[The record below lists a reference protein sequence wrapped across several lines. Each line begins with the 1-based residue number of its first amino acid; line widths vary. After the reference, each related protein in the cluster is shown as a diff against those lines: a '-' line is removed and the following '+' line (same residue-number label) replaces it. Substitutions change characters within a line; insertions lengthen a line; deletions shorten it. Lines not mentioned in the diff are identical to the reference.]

1 MPVSGG
7 TSTVGIAGKDGGGG
21 GDKLTN
27 ALVKAV
33 AVQMGISPAKA
44 KSLIVAYHKE
54 HGGTWASAVQGAVLG
69 GGGSGGDTGSSS
81 SSSGGTSGG
90 SSSSGSSG
98 GSAGPSPETIANAKA
113 SYANLLKSWGIPITP
128 AMNQFV
134 TQAATSGMG
143 SAAFL
148 QQVRQTKAYAQAFKG
163 IMMGNGTLRMSE
175 SQYIAGYN
183 SARDH
188 AASVGRNFNRDMYG
202 MAIKN
207 NNSPSEIN
215 EKIEALDILK
225 TNATTF
231 QNFSEYL
238 TAKGL
243 APKKGITKQDLLAFV
258 MKQGPV
264 QWEQEWNTASQAAEL
279 QRLAIDVGKPK
290 TGSDISYKEIQKL
303 QKGLPQGTEP
313 DYKGMAAALDSLP
326 ASKLYGYGLTKKDI
340 VTLGYGGKGAK
351 QIAEVA
357 TRALAQYRIAVTE
370 PGAQPNLTQSQTG
383 TQVLTGRR
391 PTQASE

>member
-1 MPVSGG
+1 MPQVEGG
-7 TSTVGIAGKDGGGG
+7 SATVGTPSSGGGGG

-69 GGGSGGDTGSSS
+69 GGGGGGSDTSGGGGGSS
-81 SSSGGTSGG
+81 SSSGGSSSGGG
-90 SSSSGSSG
+90 SS
-98 GSAGPSPETIANAKA
+98 GPSPETIANAKA
-113 SYANLLKSWGIPITP
+113 SYANLLRSWGIPITP

-148 QQVRQTKAYAQAFKG
+148 QQVRQTKAYAQVFKG

-183 SARDH
+183 SAKDY
-188 AASVGRNFNRDMYG
+188 AASVGRNLSTQAYG
-202 MAIKN
+202 LAIKN
-207 NNSPSEIN
+207 GNSPSEIK
-215 EKIEALDILK
+215 EKIQALDSLR
-225 TNATTF
+225 TNKDVLQQF
-231 QNFSEYL
+231 NEYL
-238 TAKGL
+238 AAKGL
-243 APKKGITKQDLLAFV
+243 VGPKGMTREEALRFI
-258 MKQGPV
+258 MRQGPV
-264 QWEQEWNTASQAAEL
+264 QWEQEWNIASQAA
-279 QRLAIDVGKPK
+279 QLAKLGVDVGKPK
-290 TGSDISYKEIQKL
+290 TGSDLSYKELKNL
-303 QKGLPQGTEP
+303 QGNLAP
-313 DYKGMAAALDSLP
+313 DEQPNYQALAEALKAIPYSQ
-326 ASKLYGYGLTKKDI
+326 LYGYGLTRKD
-340 VTLGYGGKGAK
+340 VTKLAYNAPGAD

-357 TRALAQYRIAVTE
+357 TRALAQYRTAVTE
-370 PGAQPNLTQSQTG
+370 PGAQPNLTQGPSG
-383 TQVLTGRR
+383 TQMLTGRR